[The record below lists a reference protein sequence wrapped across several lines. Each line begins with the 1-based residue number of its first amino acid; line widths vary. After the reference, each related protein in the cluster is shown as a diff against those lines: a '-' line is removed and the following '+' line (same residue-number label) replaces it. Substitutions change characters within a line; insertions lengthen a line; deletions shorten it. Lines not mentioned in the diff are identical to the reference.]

1 MGGQSWYFSEETLES
16 SPPLSP
22 PLPCLFPPSFQ
33 SLCVADIF
41 WLTLKFFILEESL
54 ILLFKLK
61 QGLPDAVKEG
71 QREREGNS
79 LSERVP
85 SRGLFCFTGG
95 SWVIEAGYQSAESRH
110 V

>member
-1 MGGQSWYFSEETLES
+1 M
-16 SPPLSP
+16 
-22 PLPCLFPPSFQ
+22 
-33 SLCVADIF
+33 ADIF

-79 LSERVP
+79 LSESVVQGAVLFHWRLMGHRSRVP
-85 SRGLFCFTGG
+85 EHS
-95 SWVIEAGYQSAESRH
+95 E
-110 V
+110 

>member
-1 MGGQSWYFSEETLES
+1 M
-16 SPPLSP
+16 
-22 PLPCLFPPSFQ
+22 
-33 SLCVADIF
+33 ADIF

-71 QREREGNS
+71 QREREGNN